1 MLTRVGRALGD
12 AEGTVPDDHPWL
24 REQRREAARDAARD
38 AAVEAT
44 RDAVAQVLRAR
55 GITVPKG
62 LVDEVADASQS
73 ELIDAALACRDGA
86 DFLARVRQRRD
97 RPRT

>member
-12 AEGTVPDDHPWL
+12 VEGTVPNDHPWL
-24 REQRREAARDAARD
+24 REQRREAARD

-62 LVDEVADASQS
+62 LVDEVAGAPQS